1 MARTSFGSGLGSGKI
16 EPIGDNR
23 YGVREM
29 YDAEEMQKTLAY
41 YKGGGELTVKEVK
54 NPLTQTV
61 KPGKQNGNRS

>member
-1 MARTSFGSGLGSGKI
+1 MARTSFGSGIGSGTVT
-16 EPIGDNR
+16 PIGDNR
-23 YGVREM
+23 YGLREQ

-61 KPGKQNGNRS
+61 KTVKKNGNRS

>member
-23 YGVREM
+23 YGVREQ

-41 YKGGGELTVKEVK
+41 YKGGGELTVKK
-54 NPLTQTV
+54 SKIL
-61 KPGKQNGNRS
+61 